1 MSLRNTMVW
10 ACVAFATLGAP
21 LGCTTKREAVEQR
34 QQSSGSSSI
43 TPPSDSALSR
53 SAAPEVETASSVEE
67 LFSRIHQHES
77 HLSQIIAAGH
87 LDGLETDAMR
97 ISALL
102 ATAGDLAQVPPDQ
115 RKNFEMRVSEARKA
129 ATALVEAG
137 RAGNLEESRARNAD
151 LQKELGI
158 VERLVPRAGI

>member
-1 MSLRNTMVW
+1 MSLRNPMVW

-34 QQSSGSSSI
+34 QQSSGSSPI
-43 TPPSDSALSR
+43 TPPSDSA
-53 SAAPEVETASSVEE
+53 APERAVVDTASSVDE

-77 HLSQIIAAGH
+77 HLSQIIAAGR

-102 ATAGDLAQVPPDQ
+102 ATAGDMAQVPPDQ
-115 RKNFEMRVSEARKA
+115 RKNFEMRISEARKA
-129 ATALVEAG
+129 AIALVEAG
-137 RAGNLEESRARNAD
+137 RAGNLEESRVRNAD